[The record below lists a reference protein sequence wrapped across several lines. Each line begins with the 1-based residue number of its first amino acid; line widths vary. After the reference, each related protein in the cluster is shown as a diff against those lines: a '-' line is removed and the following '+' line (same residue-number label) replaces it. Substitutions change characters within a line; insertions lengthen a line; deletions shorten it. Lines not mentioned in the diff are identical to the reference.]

1 MNDYSIA
8 IYGFLDDF
16 CKKTGLFKENQK
28 TRDAEILTAAILA
41 ARYFG
46 GNHQTALSYLRS
58 HFGLCQL
65 DKSNFNRRLHKLS
78 YAISVIFYQLADTIK
93 ELNTNSTYIIDSFP
107 IAICKNIRNKR
118 NKLIPYD
125 KLFHGYNESK
135 KEYFYGYKMQV
146 IVNEQGLPVF
156 YTVHAGSIHDITAFQ
171 NLHIDLPE
179 NAFLYGDSG
188 YTDYS
193 EEDNYAEIEHIYM
206 KIVRK
211 SNSLRQDSPAQAALK
226 DVIRKQVENT
236 FAQITARFPKKIHAV
251 TAEGFILK
259 IVLFLLS
266 FTFEKLV

>member
-41 ARYFG
+41 ARYFDA
-46 GNHQTALSYLRS
+46 NQQTALSYLRS

-78 YAISVIFYQLADTIK
+78 YVISLIFYQLADTIK
-93 ELNTNSTYIIDSFP
+93 ELNTNSIYIIDSFP
-107 IAICKNIRNKR
+107 IAVCKNIRNKR

-135 KEYFYGYKMQV
+135 REYFYGYKMQV

-171 NLHIDLPE
+171 NLH
-179 NAFLYGDSG
+179 
-188 YTDYS
+188 T
-193 EEDNYAEIEHIYM
+193 
-206 KIVRK
+206 VR
-211 SNSLRQDSPAQAALK
+211 RCD
-226 DVIRKQVENT
+226 R
-236 FAQITARFPKKIHAV
+236 FA
-251 TAEGFILK
+251 
-259 IVLFLLS
+259 
-266 FTFEKLV
+266 

>member
-16 CKKTGLFKENQK
+16 CKKIELFKENQK
-28 TRDAEILTAAILA
+28 IRDAEILTAAILA
-41 ARYFG
+41 ARFFG
-46 GNHQTALSYLRS
+46 GNHQSALCYLKS
-58 HFGLCQL
+58 HFGLCKL

-78 YAISVIFYQLADTIK
+78 YIISLIFYQLANTIK
-93 ELNTNSTYIIDSFP
+93 ELNINANYIIDSFP

-118 NKLIPYD
+118 NKRIPYD
-125 KLFHGYNESK
+125 KFFHGYNESK
-135 KEYFYGYKMQV
+135 KEYFYGYKLQV

-193 EEDNYAEIEHIYM
+193 EEDNYADIEHIYL

-236 FAQITARFPKKIHAV
+236 FAQITARFPKKIHAT
-251 TAEGFILK
+251 TAGGFILK

-266 FTFEKLV
+266 FTFEKLI